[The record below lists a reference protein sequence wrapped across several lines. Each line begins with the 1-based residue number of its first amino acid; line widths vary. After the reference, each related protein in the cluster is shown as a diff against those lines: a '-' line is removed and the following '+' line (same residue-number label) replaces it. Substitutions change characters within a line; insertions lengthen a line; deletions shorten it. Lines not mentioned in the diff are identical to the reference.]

1 MSTMKHRIRLA
12 FWLTWVAAIA
22 AATAAT
28 LVARAVGILID
39 ASLTGRALSGLRS
52 RLARSVQARSVLIA
66 GSTFAVF
73 LVAALWGA
81 AWIIG
86 LVSGPASLIRLGPP

>member
-1 MSTMKHRIRLA
+1 MSTMNHRIRLA

-28 LVARAVGILID
+28 LVARVVAILID
-39 ASLTGRALSGLRS
+39 ASPPGRALSGLRFG
-52 RLARSVQARSVLIA
+52 LARSVQLRSVLIA

-81 AWIIG
+81 AWVIG